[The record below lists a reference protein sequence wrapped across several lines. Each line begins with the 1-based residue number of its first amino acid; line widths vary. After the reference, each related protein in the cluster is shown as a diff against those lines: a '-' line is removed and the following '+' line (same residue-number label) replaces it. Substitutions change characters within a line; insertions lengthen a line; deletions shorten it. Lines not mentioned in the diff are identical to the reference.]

1 MRIVYLAWRITNLW
15 SVCLCRR
22 ELNWFTFNRASS
34 RKNLKIAKVYKR
46 VKSLPVQSFRKK
58 LEMAKDSRVEASSR
72 RSENSTTFILNWS
85 CFKWITFMTRRW
97 QLPLWFQLFSS
108 RFFQNLPPPPKHYG
122 VFDVFADF
130 QSFFWLENSGSHL
143 AMSTDD
149 RFLPQGKQ
157 ILRRICQLRP
167 MPKAE
172 RNGGDVAS
180 KAAPKIL
187 MIRWNSSEL
196 LISRLLEL
204 AENST
209 EKSFSF
215 LFFSL
220 LELRDTIRT
229 ISFNQQLC
237 LRLLL
242 TM

>member
-1 MRIVYLAWRITNLW
+1 
-15 SVCLCRR
+15 
-22 ELNWFTFNRASS
+22 
-34 RKNLKIAKVYKR
+34 
-46 VKSLPVQSFRKK
+46 
-58 LEMAKDSRVEASSR
+58 
-72 RSENSTTFILNWS
+72 
-85 CFKWITFMTRRW
+85 
-97 QLPLWFQLFSS
+97 
-108 RFFQNLPPPPKHYG
+108 
-122 VFDVFADF
+122 
-130 QSFFWLENSGSHL
+130 
-143 AMSTDD
+143 
-149 RFLPQGKQ
+149 
-157 ILRRICQLRP
+157 

-237 LRLLL
+237 F
-242 TM
+242 TASSHDVGVEASNVINDPKCNKGPKCNNFWP